1 MKYKFIG
8 FDLDG
13 TLVNTFPYIINSY
26 KKALLTVYGKI
37 EESDESIK
45 SKIGIPVTEFFK
57 SYPEKDQEK
66 LLELYLKD
74 NDRSQKNGVPFFDGI
89 IDMLYAL
96 KGKVKLGLISSK
108 RKIPLLE
115 WVKKER
121 LESVFDVIIGK
132 EDTLLNKPN
141 AEPLKKAM
149 QLAKV
154 LPNETLYVGDA
165 RYDVIC
171 AKNAGVDA
179 CVVGWNAFGKEY
191 FDDLAPEFYALN
203 IKYILDLVE
212 KNET

>member
-57 SYPEKDQEK
+57 SYPEKDQK
-66 LLELYLKD
+66 RLLELYLKD
-74 NDRSQKNGVPFFDGI
+74 NDESQSNGVPFFNGI

-115 WVKKER
+115 WVKKEK

-154 LPNETLYVGDA
+154 LPSETLYVGDA
-165 RYDVIC
+165 RYDVMC
-171 AKNAGVDA
+171 AKNAEVDA

-191 FDDLAPEFYALN
+191 FDDLTPEFYALN
-203 IKYILDLVE
+203 TKYILDLVG
-212 KNET
+212 KNEA

>member
-26 KKALLTVYGKI
+26 KKALKTVYNKV
-37 EESDESIK
+37 EESEDSIK

-57 SYPEKDQEK
+57 SYPENDQK
-66 LLELYLKD
+66 ILLELYLKD
-74 NDRSQKNGVPFFDGI
+74 NDDSQKNGVPFFDGVKE
-89 IDMLYAL
+89 MLYRL
-96 KGKVKLGLISSK
+96 KCRVKLGLISSK
-108 RKIPLLE
+108 RKKPLLE
-115 WVKKER
+115 WVKSEN

-132 EDTLLNKPN
+132 EDTLLNKPD

-165 RYDVIC
+165 RYDVMC
-171 AKNAGVDA
+171 AHNAQVDA
-179 CVVGWNAFGKEY
+179 CVVGWSAFGKDY
-191 FDDLAPEFYALN
+191 FNDLAPELYALN
-203 IKYILDLVE
+203 TKYILDLVE
-212 KNET
+212 KDET